1 MNRNRTAK
9 LFLSALTTSML
20 LVSSTLIACGPS
32 ELTVQSYTSDPGF
45 AVGSYLIAG
54 QSEAVLIDGQFFKA
68 DGQKVAQLVKDSG
81 KTLKSIF
88 LTHAHPDHYA
98 GLEEIVKAFPGVA
111 VQSTPEVVADFNA
124 KAPATLQGLKAGF
137 PGQVADNLV
146 NVTALP
152 EAKIELEGN
161 ELQVVKLMEGESA
174 TAAALYAPR
183 SKLLF
188 SGDALYNNA
197 YLWLAECHS
206 TEWSQNIET
215 LRGLGALDKI
225 YPGHGAAP
233 ATSAVLDANLAYLR
247 DVPPMLKAASS
258 ATDGIAQVKQKY
270 PSYTGPGLLEL
281 STPTFFNSCR

>member
-1 MNRNRTAK
+1 MTRNRAAK
-9 LFLSALTTSML
+9 FFLTTLAFTSTL
-20 LVSSTLIACGPS
+20 ASTLIACGPS
-32 ELTVQSYTSDPGF
+32 EITVQSYMSDPGF
-45 AVGSYLIAG
+45 AVGSYLITG
-54 QSEAVLIDGQFFKA
+54 QTEAVLVDGQFFKA

-98 GLEEIVKAFPGVA
+98 GLEEILKVFPGVP
-111 VQSTPEVVADFNA
+111 VQSTAEVVADFNA

-137 PGQVADNLV
+137 PGLIADNLV
-146 NVTALP
+146 NVTALS
-152 EAKIELEGN
+152 EGKLELEGN
-161 ELQVVKLMEGESA
+161 ELQVVKLREGESV

-188 SGDALYNNA
+188 AGDALYNDA
-197 YLWLAECHS
+197 YLWLAECKT

-233 ATSAVLDANLAYLR
+233 ATSAVLDVNLAYLR
-247 DVPPMLKAASS
+247 EVPPLLKAAPS
-258 ATDGIAQVKQKY
+258 ATEAIAQVKQKY

-281 STPTFFNSCR
+281 STPTFFDSCR